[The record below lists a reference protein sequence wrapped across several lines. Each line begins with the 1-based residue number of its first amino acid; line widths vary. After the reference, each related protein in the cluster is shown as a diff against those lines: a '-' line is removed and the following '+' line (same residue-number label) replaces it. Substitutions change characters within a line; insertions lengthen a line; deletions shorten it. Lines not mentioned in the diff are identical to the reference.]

1 MSEPASSTTVPTV
14 PGSTQAGADQPGSA
28 GGWVHVA
35 EMKELARRKR
45 AQVHVGSCP
54 IALFLVDG
62 EVFAMDD
69 VCTHQERSLSKGTL
83 LNGQV
88 ICPGHQWKFDPRTG
102 EAEDQDGRQATYAV
116 QVTEGGAILLD
127 PDPVSPRRNS
137 AAGTAAARPADTR
150 PTAAT
155 PADAPPAR

>member
-1 MSEPASSTTVPTV
+1 VSEPASSTTVPT
-14 PGSTQAGADQPGSA
+14 TRGAEQPASADGA

-54 IALFLVDG
+54 IALFLIDG

-69 VCTHQERSLSKGTL
+69 TCTHQERSLSKGTL
-83 LNGQV
+83 LAGQV
-88 ICPGHQWKFDPRTG
+88 ICPGHQWKFDPHTG

-116 QVTEGGAILLD
+116 QVTEGGSILLD
-127 PDPVSPRRNS
+127 PAPITSRRNS
-137 AAGTAAARPADTR
+137 ASGTA
-150 PTAAT
+150 TAAT
-155 PADAPPAR
+155 PTSAR

>member
-1 MSEPASSTTVPTV
+1 VSEPSATAPDGGRTRSADAAS
-14 PGSTQAGADQPGSA
+14 
-28 GGWVHVA
+28 WVHVA
-35 EMKELARRKR
+35 EMKDLARRKR
-45 AQVHVGSCP
+45 AQVSVGGCP
-54 IALFLVDG
+54 IALFLVEG

-116 QVTEGGAILLD
+116 QVTEGGSILVD
-127 PDPVSPRRNS
+127 PTPATPRHNS
-137 AAGTAAARPADTR
+137 ASGAAATVA
-150 PTAAT
+150 
-155 PADAPPAR
+155 ADAVPVAR